1 MGTFSYLGKENEN
14 LIKMYTTARQFR
26 NAIKPS
32 EILQFKKDGFENKV
46 FPYVVN
52 RSFSCE
58 IYLKLIIK
66 NNGDSF
72 ENVHNIKQLL
82 VKAKIGEEFE
92 KYILKGVALAN
103 VDYSIERLD
112 QDIETISKAFVN
124 WRYIYEQDDITV
136 AAGLLDL
143 MNDYLDS
150 YCKRIIKARFDVD
163 MDQYPFI

>member
-58 IYLKLIIK
+58 VYLKLIIK
-66 NNGDSF
+66 NM
-72 ENVHNIKQLL
+72 
-82 VKAKIGEEFE
+82 
-92 KYILKGVALAN
+92 
-103 VDYSIERLD
+103 
-112 QDIETISKAFVN
+112 DIVN
-124 WRYIYEQDDITV
+124 
-136 AAGLLDL
+136 
-143 MNDYLDS
+143 
-150 YCKRIIKARFDVD
+150 
-163 MDQYPFI
+163 